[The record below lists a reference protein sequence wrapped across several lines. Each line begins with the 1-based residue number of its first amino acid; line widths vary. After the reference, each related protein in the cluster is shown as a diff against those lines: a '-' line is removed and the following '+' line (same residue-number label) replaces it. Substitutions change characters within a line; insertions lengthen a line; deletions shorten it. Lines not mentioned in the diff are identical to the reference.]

1 MRTGTPLLVLS
12 ALLITSLFI
21 LPTRALASQQAG
33 GGDGNTPC
41 WAEAASRHGV
51 TVDLL
56 RAVAHVESSN
66 RARVIAQNTN
76 GSLDIGFMQVNDWW
90 LPKLREYGIGKN
102 ELMDAC
108 TNLNVGAWILKQ
120 GIDRYGYNWQGIGAY
135 GAGTDP
141 KKDQVRMTYANKVF
155 RALAQQRGTG
165 TAGAIAPVAVAGVQ
179 PAKGG
184 GERRS
189 RRAGQQA
196 VSAATSSTTTASGGD
211 EQLVWSVFD

>member
-1 MRTGTPLLVLS
+1 MMAGNALLALPILLAAPLL
-12 ALLITSLFI
+12 ALPPLAWAGQQTS
-21 LPTRALASQQAG
+21 SH
-33 GGDGNTPC
+33 DGNAPC
-41 WAEAASRHGV
+41 WAEAASRHSV
-51 TVDLL
+51 PVELL
-56 RAVAHVESSN
+56 RAVAQVESSN

-90 LPKLREYGIGKN
+90 LPKLREYGIGKD

-141 KKDQVRMTYANKVF
+141 KKDNVRMTYANKVF
-155 RALAQQRGTG
+155 RALGQQHGTG
-165 TAGAIAPVAVAGVQ
+165 TAGTAAPVAVAGVQ
-179 PAKGG
+179 PAESGRGRRGG
-184 GERRS
+184 QPR
-189 RRAGQQA
+189 QQT
-196 VSAATSSTTTASGGD
+196 ATSRTTASSGG